1 MSFQEINEKMNK
13 FDLKYYASSNEQES
27 KRRIKAFENE
37 LNINLDEVYKE
48 FVIRYGGSTIQ
59 ADNVLFPSL
68 EENPVASNNHLRL
81 GLFYGFGVDDAD
93 FDVISMTVTY
103 EEQIPDWI
111 IPIADGDGG
120 DQVCLGVKGEATGKV
135 YFWDHE
141 LTNGIK
147 DTFLVANSFSD
158 FIQSLFIEETTD
170 EDDEDDGILSIELD
184 DDLLNS

>member
-1 MSFQEINEKMNK
+1 M
-13 FDLKYYASSNEQES
+13 
-27 KRRIKAFENE
+27 
-37 LNINLDEVYKE
+37 
-48 FVIRYGGSTIQ
+48 
-59 ADNVLFPSL
+59 
-68 EENPVASNNHLRL
+68 ASNNHLRL
-81 GLFYGFGVDDAD
+81 GLFYGFGIDDND
-93 FDVISMTVTY
+93 FNVKSMTVTY

-141 LTNGIK
+141 LTNGVK

-158 FIQSLFIEETTD
+158 FIQSLFIEEAS
-170 EDDEDDGILSIELD
+170 DDEDDGILSIELE

>member
-1 MSFQEINEKMNK
+1 MSIHDITEKMNK
-13 FDLKYYASSNEQES
+13 LNLKYYASSNEQES
-27 KRRIKAFENE
+27 KRKIKAFENE

-48 FVIRYGGSTIQ
+48 FVVRYGGSTIQ

-103 EEQIPDWI
+103 EEQMPDWI

-141 LTNGIK
+141 LTNGVK
-147 DTFLVANSFSD
+147 DTFLVSNSFSG
-158 FIQSLFIEETTD
+158 FIQSLFVQEDSD
-170 EDDEDDGILSIELD
+170 EEDDGILYIELD

>member
-1 MSFQEINEKMNK
+1 M
-13 FDLKYYASSNEQES
+13 
-27 KRRIKAFENE
+27 KAFENE

-48 FVIRYGGSTIQ
+48 FVVRYGGSTIQ

-103 EEQIPDWI
+103 EEHMPDWI

-141 LTNGIK
+141 LTNGVK
-147 DTFLVANSFSD
+147 DTFLVSNSFSG
-158 FIQSLFIEETTD
+158 FIQSLFVQEDSD
-170 EDDEDDGILSIELD
+170 EEDDGILYIELD

>member
-1 MSFQEINEKMNK
+1 M
-13 FDLKYYASSNEQES
+13 
-27 KRRIKAFENE
+27 KAFENE

-59 ADNVLFPSL
+59 ADNVLFPIL
-68 EENPVASNNHLRL
+68 EENLLASNNHLRL
-81 GLFYGFGVDDAD
+81 GLFYGFGVDDND
-93 FDVISMTVTY
+93 FDAKSMTVTY
-103 EEQIPDWI
+103 EEQMPDWI

-120 DQVCLGVKGEATGKV
+120 NQVCLGVKGEAAGKI

-141 LTNGIK
+141 LTNGVK

-158 FIQSLFIEETTD
+158 FIQSLFIEEVS
-170 EDDEDDGILSIELD
+170 DDEDDGILSIELD

>member
-1 MSFQEINEKMNK
+1 MSIYDITEKMNN
-13 FDLKYYASSNEQES
+13 FDLNHYTSRNEQES
-27 KRRIKAFENE
+27 KRKIKAFENE

-68 EENPVASNNHLRL
+68 EENPLASNNHLRL
-81 GLFYGFGVDDAD
+81 GLFYGFGVDDTD
-93 FDVISMTVTY
+93 FDVKSMTVTY
-103 EEQIPDWI
+103 EEQMPDWI

-120 DQVCLGVKGEATGKV
+120 DQICLGVKGEETGKV

-141 LTNGIK
+141 LTNGVK

-158 FIQSLFIEETTD
+158 FIQSLFIEEVSD